1 MLTHWRDFDRSLG
14 SFDELRRRML
24 GLLNDSQAAPSFRHS
39 PSVPPTNIFDDGADF
54 IVTAELPGLTAD
66 DVEVSVTADTLTLR
80 GKRHVTPPEGFEAR
94 RRERR
99 AYDFAR
105 SFGFPTKLDPEKVKA
120 ELVDGLL
127 TVRLAKVPEAQPRRI
142 TVGTK

>member
-1 MLTHWRDFDRSLG
+1 MTSTGRSG
-14 SFDELRRRML
+14 RSTSSAAACSACSTTRRRHH
-24 GLLNDSQAAPSFRHS
+24 P
-39 PSVPPTNIFDDGADF
+39 
-54 IVTAELPGLTAD
+54 
-66 DVEVSVTADTLTLR
+66 
-80 GKRHVTPPEGFEAR
+80 
-94 RRERR
+94 
-99 AYDFAR
+99 FAR